1 MPKSSTLAVW
11 MLPTATLAMVVA
23 VYAAFVAPI
32 DTGEGVVQKILYVH
46 VPVIW
51 TAYLAFFVGLVA
63 SIGFLKNRKRSWDR
77 VAACSTEVGVVFCTL
92 ILVTGP
98 IWAKPIWN
106 TWWQWDARLSATL
119 VLWFMYVG
127 YLAVRVLAEDR
138 AQAARWSAVVSI
150 VAFLDVP
157 IVHKSVEWWHTL
169 HPKPKALSPDGLN
182 SGLDEG
188 MGTAL
193 WLGVLAF
200 TLLYLTLFFL
210 RLTVERL
217 SDERDEKR
225 VAA

>member
-1 MPKSSTLAVW
+1 MPKSSVLAIW
-11 MLPTATLAMVVA
+11 ILPIAAIAMGVA
-23 VYAAFVAPI
+23 IWAGWSAPV
-32 DTGEGVVQKILYVH
+32 DSGEGIVQKILYVH
-46 VPVIW
+46 VPVVW
-51 TAYLAFFVGLVA
+51 TAYLAFFVGLIA

-77 VAACSTEVGVVFCTL
+77 VAACSIEIGVIFCTL
-92 ILVTGP
+92 VLVTGP

-138 AQAARWSAVVSI
+138 AQASRWSAVIAI
-150 VAFLDVP
+150 VAFLNVG

-182 SGLDEG
+182 SGLEPG
-188 MGTAL
+188 MAKAL
-193 WLGVLAF
+193 WLSVLAF
-200 TLLYLTLFFL
+200 TLLYLVLFFL

-217 SDERDEKR
+217 SDDAEEKR
-225 VAA
+225 AAA